1 MDQETALRR
10 ILVVVSNCDLS
21 QDQKEMVSEILA
33 RLVES
38 SKISDS
44 KVETEVYSDASSDIC
59 NKPAVGKKKKH
70 IKDKKPPLNKED
82 FERRFRENP
91 SSIKKW
97 ELAQAVGDKSGYGL
111 SHLCPE
117 IEGKGSKIL
126 GQKMEVLKD
135 IIANHLESSNPFDEL
150 AVEE

>member
-10 ILVVVSNCDLS
+10 ILVVSNCDLPLE
-21 QDQKEMVSEILA
+21 DKREMVADILT

-38 SKISDS
+38 SKISYP
-44 KVETEVYSDASSDIC
+44 KIEPEVYSDASSDFYS
-59 NKPAVGKKKKH
+59 KPAVSENKKH
-70 IKDKKPPLNKED
+70 LKDKKPPLDKED
-82 FERRFRENP
+82 FEKRFRENP
-91 SSIKKW
+91 SSIQKW

-111 SHLCPE
+111 CHLCPE

-126 GQKMEVLKD
+126 GQKREVLIK

-150 AVEE
+150 MG